1 MAPRA
6 IGFNL
11 LCLQEKD
18 TMTCKRKA
26 RQVREGN
33 KPGPKTVRVKSH
45 PRSKPSKC
53 R

>member
-6 IGFNL
+6 MGFHPLYL
-11 LCLQEKD
+11 LRRAKMGCSK
-18 TMTCKRKA
+18 KP
-26 RQVREGN
+26 RQVRDG
-33 KPGPKTVRVKSH
+33 KKHGPKTVRVKSH